1 MQRRKLGQR
10 GNRLSLGRSDCGHSS
25 VRARLRNV
33 ATVVLLGLI
42 AASGAAQTT
51 AKPNKALEQ
60 QFLATDKDR
69 DGALSPI

>member
-1 MQRRKLGQR
+1 
-10 GNRLSLGRSDCGHSS
+10 
-25 VRARLRNV
+25 
-33 ATVVLLGLI
+33 LLGLI

-60 QFLATDKDR
+60 QFLAADKDR